1 MLKRIIKHT
10 VYISIFLLFIPIVS
24 FGLEIDRDVLFA
36 ENPFLQLK
44 PNGGSIAEIENSI
57 KPNIDLKGASVE
69 EEKELLS
76 AFYLLGYRYYLIL
89 YCYVTFPLDLKIGD
103 STTKQTIVTNL
114 KSLRDVMAQI
124 ESDDRMLE
132 LITQII
138 ERIEN
143 ENIKSTKPDSTTL
156 ALFDKLNE
164 RLYEHINNT
173 FGASYQIYYEFGIW
187 TNRVMTYST
196 RIEILNE
203 KSKNKNETNNRLNI
217 LTQELKDLLD
227 RAETYKTKTEAL
239 TVKAVGRNLDSIYEV
254 ASEIKSSIDTKTA
267 KRLYDYSLNI
277 YYGIVP
283 GN

>member
-1 MLKRIIKHT
+1 
-10 VYISIFLLFIPIVS
+10 
-24 FGLEIDRDVLFA
+24 
-36 ENPFLQLK
+36 
-44 PNGGSIAEIENSI
+44 
-57 KPNIDLKGASVE
+57 
-69 EEKELLS
+69 
-76 AFYLLGYRYYLIL
+76 
-89 YCYVTFPLDLKIGD
+89 
-103 STTKQTIVTNL
+103 
-114 KSLRDVMAQI
+114 MAQI

-164 RLYEHINNT
+164 RLYKHINNT
-173 FGASYQIYYEFGIW
+173 FGASYKIYYKFGIW
-187 TNRVMTYST
+187 TNRVMTYSSE
-196 RIEILNE
+196 IEILNE
-203 KSKNKNETNNRLNI
+203 TSKNNNETNNRLNL

-227 RAETYKTKTEAL
+227 RAENYKTKTEAL

-267 KRLYDYSLNI
+267 QRLFDYGLNI